1 MVPMLPQKR
10 LASWITVAVLGL
22 GTTVVRADDETS
34 RLLKAHATERYNVS
48 LVGASTSI
56 RAGGGMTAVNAPL
69 AEVRKIVLDFGHYA
83 EFMPRFKKS
92 RVVGRNGADTD
103 VYLQV
108 EILHG
113 AATIWAVTR
122 FTPPRPD
129 GSGEVIEGKMGG
141 QGNVDD
147 LRSVWH
153 LVPVDDTHTILKLEL
168 LIVPKVP
175 VPGSVVTGEL
185 EYAADKAVSS
195 ARDKAEAAFRAA
207 QAAAQAVATDAPP

>member
-1 MVPMLPQKR
+1 MFDKSH
-10 LASWITVAVLGL
+10 LASWILVGL
-22 GTTVVRADDETS
+22 VGLSATWARADDSNGDTA
-34 RLLKAHATERYNVS
+34 RLMKSHGTERYNVA
-48 LVGASTSI
+48 VAGASI
-56 RAGGGMTAVNAPL
+56 RAGGGMTAVNAPI
-69 AEVRKIVLDFGHYA
+69 ATVRKVVLDFGHYA

-92 RVVGRNGADTD
+92 RIVGRDGLDTN

-122 FTPPRPD
+122 FTPPASE
-129 GSGEVIEGKMGG
+129 GSGERVEGKMDR

-153 LVPVDDTHTILKLEL
+153 LFPVDETHTILKLEL
-168 LIVPKVP
+168 LIVPKIP

-195 ARDKAEAAFRAA
+195 ARDRAEAAFRAA
-207 QAAAQAVATDAPP
+207 APEPVADAAK

>member
-1 MVPMLPQKR
+1 MLHRKF
-10 LASWITVAVLGL
+10 LAPWFAILLVGL
-22 GTTVVRADDETS
+22 TSSLVRADATS
-34 RLLKAHATERYNVS
+34 GDAARLLASRKTERYNVA
-48 LVGASTSI
+48 LAGASI
-56 RAGGGMTAVNAPL
+56 RAGGGRTAVNAPL
-69 AEVRKIVLDFGHYA
+69 AEVRKVVQDFGHYA
-83 EFMPRFKKS
+83 DFMPRFKRS
-92 RVVGRNGADTD
+92 RIVGKNGLDTD

-122 FTPPRPD
+122 FNPPASE
-129 GSGEVIEGKMGG
+129 GSGERIEGRMQS

-153 LVPVDDTHTILKLEL
+153 LYPVDDNHTILKLEL

-175 VPGSVVTGEL
+175 LPGSVVTGEL

-195 ARDKAEAAFRAA
+195 ARDRAEAAARAA
-207 QAAAQAVATDAPP
+207 AAEAVADAAQ

>member
-1 MVPMLPQKR
+1 MLDKR
-10 LASWITVAVLGL
+10 HLASWIAVGL
-22 GTTVVRADDETS
+22 VGLSTSLVWADGPSGEAA
-34 RLLKAHATERYNVS
+34 RLMQTRKTERYNVA

-69 AEVRKIVLDFGHYA
+69 AEVRKIVQDFGHYA
-83 EFMPRFKKS
+83 DFMPRFKKS
-92 RVVGRNGADTD
+92 RIVGRNGMDTD

-122 FTPPRPD
+122 FTPPVSQ
-129 GSGEVIEGKMGG
+129 GSCEVIQGKMEH

-153 LVPVDDTHTILKLEL
+153 LCSVDDTHTILKLEL

-195 ARDKAEAAFRAA
+195 ARNRAEAAFQAA
-207 QAAAQAVATDAPP
+207 QAATVSDATE

>member
-1 MVPMLPQKR
+1 MLEKR
-10 LASWITVAVLGL
+10 RFASWITVALLSL
-22 GTTVVRADDETS
+22 GTTLVRADDETG
-34 RLLKAHATERYNVS
+34 RLLKSHATERYNVS
-48 LVGASTSI
+48 LVGAATSI
-56 RAGGGMTAVNAPL
+56 KAGGGMTAVNAPL

-83 EFMPRFKKS
+83 DFMPRFKKS
-92 RVVGRNGADTD
+92 RIVGRNGVNTD

-122 FTPPRPD
+122 FNPPRPE
-129 GSGEVIEGKMGG
+129 GPGELIEGKMGG

-153 LVPVDDTHTILKLEL
+153 LQPIDDTHTILKLEL

-195 ARDKAEAAFRAA
+195 ARDRAEAAFRAA
-207 QAAAQAVATDAPP
+207 QAAAQAVAADAPQ